1 MEAIMGV
8 GEISTGVWNGVS
20 KATSLN
26 SASLVVIEYQHIG
39 AERNGAPNEIN
50 RLGNA
55 SHQR

>member
-1 MEAIMGV
+1 MGV